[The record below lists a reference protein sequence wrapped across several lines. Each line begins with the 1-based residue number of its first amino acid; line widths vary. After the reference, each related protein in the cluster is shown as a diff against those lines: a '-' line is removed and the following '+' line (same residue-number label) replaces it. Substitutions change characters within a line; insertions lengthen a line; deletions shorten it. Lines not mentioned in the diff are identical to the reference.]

1 MAGFLQYPVLNGQDP
16 WAVGFFF
23 DKMARQIDGVFMF
36 DESVYSSGVELLAYM
51 DPHNILTFGVTQWD
65 ALPVNCGPPS
75 FDEPY
80 ASEIFNTYFWPM
92 ICQPSWPI
100 FELHR

>member
-1 MAGFLQYPVLNGQDP
+1 
-16 WAVGFFF
+16 
-23 DKMARQIDGVFMF
+23 
-36 DESVYSSGVELLAYM
+36 M